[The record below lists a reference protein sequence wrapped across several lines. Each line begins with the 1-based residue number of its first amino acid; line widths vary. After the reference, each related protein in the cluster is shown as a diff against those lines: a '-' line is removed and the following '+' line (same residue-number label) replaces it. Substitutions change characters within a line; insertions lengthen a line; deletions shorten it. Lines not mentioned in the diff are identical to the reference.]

1 MPAITYKAPADYT
14 QAEYQKLLNS
24 WESEHAASADRKDIA
39 IVGAGMSGLLCGWLL
54 RRAGHRVRVY
64 EANNIPGGRVKT
76 MRDGF
81 TNGLYAE
88 AGAMRIPVK
97 HRLTLGLVAQFGLST
112 WNFQNA
118 CEQTF
123 LHFGNK
129 RTPRSKIKGAKLGPL
144 GMFGLAQSDPCYA
157 QPAEQIFIL
166 CLENYIRRQ
175 CDLPDSFTLDAIDGN
190 SASAEDQRTF
200 HRIRAA
206 LDVLSLRE
214 FLKDEAYLSREK
226 KAETKLSPAAQDFVV
241 LLENLESLLS
251 NSMTAILDDL
261 LALSSAEYKQIAG
274 GMDLLP
280 KRLAEEVAEITEYN
294 QRVVVVDT
302 NEHLRNDRVY
312 VELENRATGNKS
324 IRKFDLIVYAIPFT
338 GLRHIRTNGFTDFA
352 KRRAIRQLHYDNACK
367 VVLEFSE
374 PFWDEDKIT
383 GGSTITD
390 FPIRRIVYPIN
401 EQHEGR
407 HGHCVLLASYTWG
420 ADSLRWS
427 ALKPHDRIRHAL
439 SDVAQVHGTTYEE
452 LAPKCVGGMSHTWDQ
467 DEFASGA
474 FALFEP
480 YQLGDLFS
488 DVWRPSGMSHYCG
501 EHTSLKHGWI
511 EGAVESAIRCASEIC
526 SRIEADPELTETHE
540 VSKGPELA
548 ATSK

>member
-1 MPAITYKAPADYT
+1 MPAITFKAPADYT
-14 QAEYQKLLNS
+14 QAEYSKLLND
-24 WESEHAASADRKDIA
+24 WESEHPRSQDRKDIA
-39 IVGAGMSGLLCGWLL
+39 VVGAGMSGLLCAWLL
-54 RRAGHRVRVY
+54 QRAGHRVRIY

-76 MRDGF
+76 LRDGF

-97 HRLTLGLVAQFGLST
+97 HSLTLHLVQRFGLST
-112 WNFQNA
+112 WNFKNS
-118 CEQTF
+118 CDQTF
-123 LHFGNK
+123 LHFGNRK
-129 RTPRSKIKGAKLGPL
+129 TPRTRVKAEKLGPL
-144 GMFGLAQSDPCYA
+144 GMFGLGKDDSAYE
-157 QPAEQIFIL
+157 QPADQIFLL
-166 CLENYIRRQ
+166 CLNNFIRRK
-175 CDLPDSFTLDAIDGN
+175 CELPDDFTVDEIREN
-190 SASAEDQRTF
+190 SSTPEDLTKY

-206 LDVLSLRE
+206 LDALSLRE
-214 FLKDEAYLSREK
+214 FLKDEAYLTREK
-226 KAETKLSPAAQDFVV
+226 KPETKLSAAAQDFVV
-241 LLENLESLLS
+241 LIENLESLLS
-251 NSMTAILDDL
+251 TSMTAVLDDL
-261 LALSSAEYKQIAG
+261 LALGSHEYKQIAG

-280 KRLAEEVAEITEYN
+280 RRLSEELAGITEYN
-294 QRVVVVDT
+294 QRIVAADT
-302 NEHLRNDRVY
+302 NDKLRTDRVY

-338 GLRHIRTNGFTDFA
+338 GLRHIKTNGFTDFA
-352 KRRAIRQLHYDNACK
+352 KNRAIRQLHYDNACK
-367 VVLEFSE
+367 VILEFSE
-374 PFWDEDKIT
+374 PFWEEEKIT

-390 FPIRRIVYPIN
+390 FPIRRIVYPIR
-401 EQHEGR
+401 EQHEGK

-427 ALKPHDRIRHAL
+427 ALKPHDRVRHAL

-480 YQLGDLFS
+480 YQLGDLFT

-511 EGAVESAIRCASEIC
+511 EGAVESAIRCATEIC
-526 SRIEADPELTETHE
+526 ARIAADPGLIEKHE
-540 VSKGPELA
+540 ASKGPEFV
-548 ATSK
+548 